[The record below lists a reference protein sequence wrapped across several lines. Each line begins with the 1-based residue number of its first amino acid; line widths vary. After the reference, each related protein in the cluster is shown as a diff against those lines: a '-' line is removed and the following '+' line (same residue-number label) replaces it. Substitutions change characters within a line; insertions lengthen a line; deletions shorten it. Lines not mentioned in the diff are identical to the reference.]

1 MGGFVT
7 AAKKVVKWIGGC
19 INKVISWWKSFRD
32 DVDQRTINYIIIYQN
47 VIIKADDPEVFG
59 EVLAIKKEKSE
70 LERIAQQKY
79 LKLSGR
85 DRQNIDALLDNR
97 DY

>member
-32 DVDQRTINYIIIYQN
+32 DVDQKTINYIIIYQN
-47 VIIKADDPEVFG
+47 VIIDADDPEVFG
-59 EVLAIKKEKSE
+59 EVLAIRKEKSE
-70 LERIAQQKY
+70 LESIAQQKY

>member
-32 DVDQRTINYIIIYQN
+32 DVDQKTINYIIIYQN

-85 DRQNIDALLDNR
+85 DRQNIDALLDNK

>member
-32 DVDQRTINYIIIYQN
+32 DVDQKTINYIIIYQN
-47 VIIKADDPEVFG
+47 VIIKADDPEIFG

>member
-7 AAKKVVKWIGGC
+7 AARKVVKWIGGF

-32 DVDQRTINYIIIYQN
+32 AVDQRTINYIIIYQN
-47 VIIKADDPEVFG
+47 LIITADVPEVFG

>member
-32 DVDQRTINYIIIYQN
+32 DVDQKTINYIIIYQN

>member
-32 DVDQRTINYIIIYQN
+32 DVDQKTINYIVIYKT
-47 VIIKADDPEVFG
+47 VILNADNPDTFG
-59 EVLAIKKEKSE
+59 EVMAINKQKSE
-70 LERIAQQKY
+70 LEIIAQRKY
-79 LKLSGR
+79 LSLSTR
-85 DRQNIDALLDNR
+85 DKESIDSLLANKG
-97 DY
+97 Y

>member
-1 MGGFVT
+1 MLHIDLNHYLLYH
-7 AAKKVVKWIGGC
+7 KK
-19 INKVISWWKSFRD
+19 NLL
-32 DVDQRTINYIIIYQN
+32 IIYQN
-47 VIIKADDPEVFG
+47 VIIDADDPEVFG
-59 EVLAIKKEKSE
+59 EVLAIRKEKSE
-70 LERIAQQKY
+70 LESIAQQKY

>member
-1 MGGFVT
+1 MGSFVDT
-7 AAKKVVKWIGGC
+7 VKRVVKWIGGC
-19 INKVISWWKSFRD
+19 ISKVISWWRSFRD
-32 DVDQRTINYIIIYQN
+32 AVDQKTINYIIIYQN
-47 VIIKADDPEVFG
+47 VIINADDPDVFG

>member
-1 MGGFVT
+1 MGSFVNT
-7 AAKKVVKWIGGC
+7 VKRVVKWIGGC
-19 INKVISWWKSFRD
+19 ISKVISWWRSFRD
-32 DVDQRTINYIIIYQN
+32 NVDQKTINYIIIYQN
-47 VIIKADDPEVFG
+47 VIINADDPEVFG

-79 LKLSGR
+79 LKLSCR
-85 DRQNIDALLDNR
+85 DRQNIDALLDNK

>member
-32 DVDQRTINYIIIYQN
+32 DVDQKTINYIIIYQN

-79 LKLSGR
+79 LKLSCR
-85 DRQNIDALLDNR
+85 DRQNIDALLDNK

>member
-79 LKLSGR
+79 LKLSCR
-85 DRQNIDALLDNR
+85 DRQNIDALLDNK

>member
-32 DVDQRTINYIIIYQN
+32 DVDQKTINYIIIYQN
-47 VIIKADDPEVFG
+47 VIIKADDPEIFG

-85 DRQNIDALLDNR
+85 DRQNIDALLDNK